1 MKAIY
6 PGTFDPFSLG
16 HLDIVIRARQIYDV
30 VTVAVSDSPRKNP
43 MFSFEE
49 RVEMTRL
56 AVEELDGVD
65 VIGFTGLLVDVM
77 RERGIKFML
86 RGIRGML
93 DFEYEFQMAQVNR
106 SMLSEFEP
114 IFLMPGEKYMVLSST
129 FIREVAS
136 LNGDVSGFLPP
147 KVAKYITAGYKN
159 V

>member
-1 MKAIY
+1 MNIIY

-16 HLDIVIRARQIYDV
+16 QLDIVIRARQIYDT
-30 VTVAVSDSPRKNP
+30 VTVAVSDNPRKNP
-43 MFSFEE
+43 MFAFEE
-49 RVEMTRL
+49 RIEMARL
-56 AVEELDGVD
+56 AVDEYDGVE

-129 FIREVAS
+129 FIREVAV

-147 KVAKYITAGYKN
+147 KVAEYIKAKI
-159 V
+159 

>member
-1 MKAIY
+1 MNAIY

-30 VTVAVSDSPRKNP
+30 VTVAVSDNPRKNP
-43 MFSFEE
+43 MFTFEE
-49 RVEMTRL
+49 RIEMARL
-56 AVEELDGVD
+56 AVGDYGGVD

-129 FIREVAS
+129 FIREVAA

-147 KVAKYITAGYKN
+147 KVAEYIKLKREI
-159 V
+159 

>member
-1 MKAIY
+1 MNAIY

-16 HLDIVIRARQIYDV
+16 HLDIVIRAKQIYDA
-30 VTVAVSDSPRKNP
+30 VTVAVSDNARKNP
-43 MFSFEE
+43 MFSFVE
-49 RVEMTRL
+49 RIEMARL
-56 AVEELDGVD
+56 AVEELKGVE
-65 VIGFTGLLVDVM
+65 VIGFSGLLVDVM

-129 FIREVAS
+129 FIREVAA
-136 LNGDVSGFLPP
+136 LNGDVSAFVPP
-147 KVAKYITAGYKN
+147 KVSEYIKKAR
-159 V
+159 